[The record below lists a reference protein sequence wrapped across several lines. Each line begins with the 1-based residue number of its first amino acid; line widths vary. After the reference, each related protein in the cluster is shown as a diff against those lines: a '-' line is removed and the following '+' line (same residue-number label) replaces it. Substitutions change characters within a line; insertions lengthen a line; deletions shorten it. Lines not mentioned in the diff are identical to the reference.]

1 MNYYDRAIKLIEQ
14 YEDNPV
20 VFPDS
25 WSTTDEVLIE
35 GWSYRTYMPVPRK
48 FGKDR
53 YIVIEIKFKTEEYKF
68 NIWGNLICLHAQVL
82 GEPVLKPKDFYGFLE
97 KIIQDRLSPM
107 TASEKLKE
115 TLKNIKDLEYSIKN
129 NQEELKNLL
138 KAKEELIKL

>member
-1 MNYYDRAIKLIEQ
+1 MNYYDRAIKLIDQ
-14 YEDNPV
+14 YEGNPV

-35 GWSYRTYMPVPRK
+35 GWSYRTYISAPRK
-48 FGKDR
+48 FGRDR
-53 YIVIEIKFKTEEYKF
+53 YIVIEINFKTKQYKF
-68 NIWGNLICLHAQVL
+68 CIQGEKIYVDSYIL

>member
-25 WSTTDEVLIE
+25 WSTTDKILIE
-35 GWSYRTYMPVPRK
+35 GWSYRTYMSAPRK
-48 FGKDR
+48 LGKDR
-53 YIVIEIKFKTEEYKF
+53 FIVIEIDFEDKKYRVSLQNEKIYL
-68 NIWGNLICLHAQVL
+68 NDHILGN
-82 GEPVLKPKDFYGFLE
+82 PVLKPKDFYGFLE
-97 KIIQDRLSPM
+97 KIIQDRLSPI

-115 TLKNIKDLEYSIKN
+115 TLKNIKNLEYSIKN